1 MVDIGTTA
9 RAFWTTGPSMGE
21 IREECLPPTSI
32 DTVHVETLWSG
43 VSRGTEALVFQGGV
57 PESEWRRMRCP
68 FQEGDFPS
76 PVKYGYAAVG
86 VVRAGPDSLLN
97 RPVFCLFPHQDRFV
111 VPVLA
116 PRPIPDGVPPARA
129 VLAANM
135 ETALNALWD
144 AEPIGP
150 SDHVC
155 VIGAGVVGLLSAYL
169 VKRLAGADPLVVDT
183 VPAREAVA
191 AALGLRFTIDPP
203 PADAH
208 DLVLHASASASGLA
222 TALETAGFEGRV
234 IELSW
239 YGDREVPVPLGAG
252 FHAKRLTLK
261 ASQVGSI
268 APSRRP
274 TTSHADRLDRALALL
289 DDPALDHLI
298 SGEDAFEDLPR
309 VMAALADGAVPA
321 LCHRIRYLHQHQ
333 YRD

>member
-9 RAFWTTGPSMGE
+9 RAFWTTSPGVGE
-21 IREECLPPTSI
+21 IREEHLPSTSV

-43 VSRGTEALVFQGGV
+43 VSRGTETLVFRGGV

-68 FQEGDFPS
+68 LQEGDFPF

-86 VVRAGPDSLLN
+86 VVRAGSPALLN
-97 RPVFCLFPHQDRFV
+97 RHVFCLFPHQDRFV
-111 VPVLA
+111 VPAEAV
-116 PRPIPDGVPPARA
+116 RVIPDAVPPARA
-129 VLAANM
+129 ILAANM

-144 AEPIGP
+144 AEPVGRT
-150 SDHVC
+150 DHVC
-155 VIGAGVVGLLSAYL
+155 VIGAGVVGLLTAYL
-169 VKRLAGADPLVVDT
+169 VKRLSGADPLVVDT
-183 VPAREAVA
+183 EPARGVVA
-191 AALGLRFTIDPP
+191 AALGLRFTTEPP
-203 PADAH
+203 PADVH
-208 DLVLHASASASGLA
+208 DLVLHASASASGLS

-261 ASQVGSI
+261 ASQVGSV
-268 APSRRP
+268 AQSRRA

-309 VMAALADGAVPA
+309 VMAALADGTMPA
-321 LCHRIRYLHQHQ
+321 LCHRIRYRDQHHH
-333 YRD
+333 RE